1 MTGTRRYTFGQ
12 ALFWYLAAC
21 VLVIG
26 MALGAMVNLY
36 HGSTA
41 EYQAM
46 GVSALLALVIQTIAF
61 VIARRFAATGN
72 GIAGWT
78 LGAVICLVALV
89 AYGFVGRAVGLPSNA
104 ALLSLATFFFLTELI
119 EPPLLNT

>member
-1 MTGTRRYTFGQ
+1 VTGVARYSMGR
-12 ALFWYLAAC
+12 ALFWYVTAC
-21 VLVIG
+21 LGVIG
-26 MALGAMVNLY
+26 LALGAMMSLY
-36 HGSTA
+36 HGTSA
-41 EYQAM
+41 EHRAM
-46 GVSALLALVIQTIAF
+46 LVSAVVALVIQAIAF
-61 VIARRFAATGN
+61 AIARQFAASGN

-119 EPPLLNT
+119 EPPLLNV